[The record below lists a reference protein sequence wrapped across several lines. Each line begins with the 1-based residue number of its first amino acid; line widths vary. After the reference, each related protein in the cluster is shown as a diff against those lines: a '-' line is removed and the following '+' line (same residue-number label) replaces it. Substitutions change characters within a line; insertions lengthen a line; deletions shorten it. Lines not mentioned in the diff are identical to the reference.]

1 MMQITETISAE
12 QMGIRDQIDLVT
24 TSRNRQS
31 TGAVSNAV
39 YQSYGQPMQGVL
51 IRRVGPPTR
60 TLSPS
65 DAYMYKLDKAIGRNA
80 PAQSRFMLDM
90 LNTSLMEMLNDRLG
104 QTKSF
109 GDACSTILATICNSA
124 QYAQMQAFVQV
135 MFRRADLPTFAFILA
150 SSYIKT
156 YLNDKGE
163 SLVPMLL
170 RVIKLGCVSSLTEC
184 IKILNTVLITSCMI
198 ANDFL
203 DDNAYSTRTWSAIT
217 GVACRS
223 LATFKRGMLL
233 LLDWDLKLDSIVSDR
248 HGLTEQDRWIS
259 ICFNVCFDLHNVNR
273 RVIVHKGQP
282 NNVYEKSRDVMV
294 YSNEQRLPTPEFE
307 SNVTRVD
314 STSAMSIHRAS
325 DTANRQTGNY
335 DDDNFAAQKRRG
347 KRFRSVSM

>member
-1 MMQITETISAE
+1 MRQITDTIAAD
-12 QMGIRDQIDLVT
+12 QMSIRDQIDLAAIT
-24 TSRNRQS
+24 RNRQS
-31 TGAVSNAV
+31 TGVVSNAV
-39 YQSYGQPMQGVL
+39 YQSYGQPMQGRL
-51 IRRVGPPTR
+51 LRRVGAPTL

-80 PAQSRFMLDM
+80 SAQSRFMLDM
-90 LNTSLMEMLNDRLG
+90 LNNSLMEMLNDHLG

-109 GDACSTILATICNSA
+109 GDACFTILATVCNSA
-124 QYAQMQAFVQV
+124 QYAQMQAFIQV
-135 MFRRADLPTFAFILA
+135 MFRRADLPTFALILA
-150 SSYIKT
+150 SSYIKR

-259 ICFNVCFDLHNVNR
+259 FCFNVCFDLHNANR
-273 RVIVHKGQP
+273 RTVIHKGQP
-282 NNVYEKSRDVMV
+282 DKSYEKPRDVMV

-307 SNVTRVD
+307 SNVTQVD

-325 DTANRQTGNY
+325 DTANQQTES
-335 DDDNFAAQKRRG
+335 DDDKFAAQKRRG